1 MVEQGPSEE
10 VGIYDGYL
18 HPYPEYDDVSALDC
32 EVMKRWEELQVSTSP
47 IKIILLNLQ
56 LKDDTIRDLTEI
68 SSLNKVRYYLV
79 LNLVCGEL

>member
-10 VGIYDGYL
+10 VDVYDGYL
-18 HPYPEYDDVSALDC
+18 HAYPEYDDVSALDY
-32 EVMKRWEELQVSTSP
+32 EAERRWDEIQFSTSP
-47 IKIILLNLQ
+47 VKTILLNLQ

>member
-10 VGIYDGYL
+10 VNIYDGYL
-18 HPYPEYDDVSALDC
+18 HPYPEYDDISALDY
-32 EVMKRWEELQVSTSP
+32 EEMKRWEELQVSTSP

-68 SSLNKVRYYLV
+68 SSLNKVRYSLV